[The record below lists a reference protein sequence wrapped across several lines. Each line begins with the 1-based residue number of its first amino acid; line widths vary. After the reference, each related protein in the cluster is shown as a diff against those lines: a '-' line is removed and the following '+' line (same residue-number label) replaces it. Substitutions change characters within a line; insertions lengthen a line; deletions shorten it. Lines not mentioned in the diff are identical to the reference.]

1 MATLTPTIKLISAA
15 GQATSDALSFSLSK
29 DLTVAAPSVGLSK
42 ITVTT
47 TASDSIIVPSLD
59 ARRYLFAHHTGV
71 DSSGSDVTLNGYTS
85 GGGGSGGIG
94 KLDVDEFL
102 FMPLDSNGVNKI
114 QLKATTGTIVVEY
127 AYWTKG

>member
-1 MATLTPTIKLISAA
+1 MATLTPTLKLISAA
-15 GQATSDALSFSLSK
+15 GQATSDALSFSLTKALS
-29 DLTVAAPSVGLSK
+29 VAAPSVGLSK
-42 ITVTT
+42 ITATT
-47 TASDSIIVPSLD
+47 TATDSIILPSLD

-71 DSSGSDVTLNGYTS
+71 DSSGSDVTSEVYIESELGR
-85 GGGGSGGIG
+85 IG

-127 AYWTKG
+127 AYWTKA

>member
-15 GQATSDALSFSLSK
+15 GQATSDALSVSLSK
-29 DLTVAAPSVGLSK
+29 ALTVVAPSVGLSK
-42 ITVTT
+42 ITATT
-47 TASDSIIVPSLD
+47 TATDSIILPSLD
-59 ARRYLFAHHTGV
+59 ARRYLFAHNTGV
-71 DSSGSDVTLNGYTS
+71 DSSGSDTTS
-85 GGGGSGGIG
+85 EVYIESELGRIG

-114 QLKATTGTIVVEY
+114 QLKATTATIVVEY

>member
-1 MATLTPTIKLISAA
+1 MATLTPTITLASSD
-15 GQATSDALSFSLSK
+15 ATSDTLALSVT
-29 DLTVAAPSVGLSK
+29 DTLTITEPSVGLSK

-59 ARRYLFAHHTGV
+59 ARRYLFAHNTGV
-71 DSSGSDVTLNGYTS
+71 DSSGSDTTS
-85 GGGGSGGIG
+85 EVYIESELGRIG

-114 QLKATTGTIVVEY
+114 QLKATSGTVVVEY